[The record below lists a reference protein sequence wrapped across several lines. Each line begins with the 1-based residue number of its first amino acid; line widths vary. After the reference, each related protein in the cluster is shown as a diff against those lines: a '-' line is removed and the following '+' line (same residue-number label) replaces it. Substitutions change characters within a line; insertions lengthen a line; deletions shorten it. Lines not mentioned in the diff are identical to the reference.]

1 MNAPNEKQLRLEEGV
16 GTWIGEEQMLPSEYM
31 PVGRTAQART
41 EARMCADGRIRVSD
55 YTQSVDGNVTMQGHA
70 VTVWNPSE
78 NCYVMYWFD
87 AGGSPPT
94 EFKGDYEGE
103 IFVLKGSVPG
113 GSLVR
118 HRTDQP
124 DADTMHTVSEVSSDG
139 ETWTRIFEGTYSRS
153 GS

>member
-16 GTWIGEEQMLPSEYM
+16 GTWIGEEQMLPSKYM
-31 PVGRTAQART
+31 PVGRTAQARS
-41 EARMCADGRIRVSD
+41 EARMCAAGRIRVSD

-103 IFVLKGSVPG
+103 FFALKGSVPG
-113 GSLVR
+113 GGANR
-118 HRTDQP
+118 RTQISAP
-124 DADTMHTVSEVSSDG
+124 RPAAPPTTESQVGVQSAFKAFKAG
-139 ETWTRIFEGTYSRS
+139 LQ
-153 GS
+153 